1 MSSLTDDSIGSSKS
15 LRLMC
20 TCFSRVFGIRTLR
33 EKRIYSIFLRNLFI
47 ALFILGQKI
56 RREKHFSH
64 QFSRPDFTLG
74 KEKTLRIETNH
85 AVLLKFIIRNKRW
98 GNVK

>member
-1 MSSLTDDSIGSSKS
+1 MKTDV
-15 LRLMC
+15 LVFY
-20 TCFSRVFGIRTLR
+20 TCFR
-33 EKRIYSIFLRNLFI
+33 I
-47 ALFILGQKI
+47 ALFILGEKI

>member
-1 MSSLTDDSIGSSKS
+1 MKTDV
-15 LRLMC
+15 LVFY
-20 TCFSRVFGIRTLR
+20 TCFR
-33 EKRIYSIFLRNLFI
+33 I
-47 ALFILGQKI
+47 ALFILGEKI
-56 RREKHFSH
+56 RRERHFSH

-85 AVLLKFIIRNKRW
+85 AVLLKFIIRNNRW